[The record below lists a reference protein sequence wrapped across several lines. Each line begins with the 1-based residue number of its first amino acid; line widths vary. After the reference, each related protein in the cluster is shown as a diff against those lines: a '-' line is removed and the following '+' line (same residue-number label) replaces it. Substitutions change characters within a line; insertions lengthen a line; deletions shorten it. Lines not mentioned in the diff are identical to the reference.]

1 MRLARGY
8 QDRSIDRKSLQRST
22 HSLTGSMQRPAIWK
36 CPAEITDY
44 VEDLIWKTLSL
55 QTS

>member
-22 HSLTGSMQRPAIWK
+22 HSLTGNVQRPAIWK